1 MIIEPSFVVI
11 TNPVQ
16 AYIPLEVNF
25 LGMYH
30 YQAIIDNK
38 INTFTYQVILAK
50 LLMWNLELEQKLIT
64 RVPPCLK
71 ANNYFSEESENLI
84 R

>member
-25 LGMYH
+25 LGMYDF
-30 YQAIIDNK
+30 DNQ
-38 INTFTYQVILAK
+38 INTYTNQVILAE
-50 LLMWNLELEQKLIT
+50 LLIWNLELEQKLIT
-64 RVPPCLK
+64 LVPLCLK